1 MVLCSADS
9 YDLMSR
15 KAAIVIAAQIIAKPE
30 SVLGLATGSTP
41 VGTYRYLVDFSREG
55 DLDWS
60 QITTFNLDE
69 YRGVSP
75 DDPHSYHWFMK
86 TKLFDQ
92 INIGKSRTFLPDGA
106 DENAGRACEK
116 YDTMIRDAGG
126 IDLQL
131 LGLGRNG
138 HIGFNEPGSCFIKNT
153 HCVNLSPSTID
164 ANQRFFNG
172 CQEVPRQAYTMGIN
186 TIMKAKRILL
196 LVSGMEKADILHK
209 VIYGPI
215 TPDVPASILQM
226 HGNVMVIADKEA
238 LSEMQ

>member
-75 DDPHSYHWFMK
+75 DDPNSYHWFMK

-138 HIGFNEPGSCFIKNT
+138 HIGFNEPGSCFVKNT
-153 HCVNLSPSTID
+153 HCVSLSPSTID
-164 ANQRFFNG
+164 ANRRFFNG
-172 CQEVPRQAYTMGIN
+172 YQEVPRQAYTMGIN

-196 LVSGMEKADILHK
+196 LVSGREKADILHK

-226 HGNVMVIADKEA
+226 HGNVTVIADKEA